1 MSMTD
6 PIADFLTRIRNAQM
20 VFHEAVDVP
29 YSRIKHEI
37 AHIMIREGYLSGQT
51 VSEENGHPKLTLMLK
66 YGPDRTPAI
75 RKLRR
80 ISKPGRRVYVPRDR
94 IPSVLGGLG
103 INILTT
109 SKGILTGRKA
119 RQQGVGGEI
128 LVEVY

>member
-1 MSMTD
+1 MSMTY

-20 VFHEAVDVP
+20 VSHEAVDVP

-37 AHIMIREGYLSGQT
+37 AKIMVSEGYLSGQKM
-51 VSEENGHPKLTLMLK
+51 SEQNGHPMLTLLLK

-75 RKLRR
+75 RKVRR
-80 ISKPGRRVYVPRDR
+80 ISKPGRRVYVGRDR

-109 SKGILTGRKA
+109 SKGIVTGRTA
-119 RQQGVGGEI
+119 RREGVGGEI
-128 LVEVY
+128 LCEIY